1 MNHLEYADEFGTTK
15 EDFLIG
21 EEESQRED
29 RLMDIGWDIL
39 DLIPVEN
46 IKEVQKEIIDLII
59 EKGWDK

>member
-15 EDFLIG
+15 EDILIG
-21 EEESQRED
+21 LDESQRED

-39 DLIPVEN
+39 DLIPAEN

-59 EKGWDK
+59 EKGWDN